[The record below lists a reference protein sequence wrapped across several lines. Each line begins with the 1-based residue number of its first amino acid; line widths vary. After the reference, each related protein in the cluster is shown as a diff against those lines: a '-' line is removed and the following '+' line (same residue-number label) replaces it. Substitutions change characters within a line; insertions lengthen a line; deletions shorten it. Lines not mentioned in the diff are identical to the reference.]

1 MKFGPQMSKNAKY
14 WWSTSSHPELHPSN
28 PDGFLWNKVC
38 GCVLW
43 PWKHVSTIL
52 NHENWTKNEWKNAKY
67 MSWASRSPNSW
78 WILIKQTAQMDSTH
92 LITYIHHFK
101 SLKKTQKPLRHH
113 TLMGLSQKGSQR
125 PQKRKDSRFFV
136 NLGTSTYAKGVTNLG
151 TL

>member
-67 MSWASRSPNSW
+67 MTWDSRTPNFL
-78 WILIKQTAQMDSTH
+78 WILFDQTNCTDGFYTLVNPIST
-92 LITYIHHFK
+92 IVN
-101 SLKKTQKPLRHH
+101 QKPLRHH
-113 TLMGLSQKGSQR
+113 TLMGLSQKGRQR
-125 PQKRKDSRFFV
+125 PQKGKDSCFFV
-136 NLGTSTYAKGVTNLG
+136 NLGTSTCAIGVTNLG